1 MHEALAELRG
11 TAAPSPSAID
21 PAAGFAVVPIPA
33 HKPTDADILSVLC
46 DLFAGRTEEA
56 FGESLDWWAETF
68 QCDIG
73 PRDAAGVVVAA
84 LSKWDFDR
92 RAGAKGIA
100 HLQEELVLRARRLIE
115 AGAQS

>member
-1 MHEALAELRG
+1 MPSC
-11 TAAPSPSAID
+11 AAPQPLPERHRSRSRVCCRPH
-21 PAAGFAVVPIPA
+21 PA

>member
-1 MHEALAELRG
+1 MHEALAEPRG
-11 TAAPSPSAID
+11 TTAPSPSAIH
-21 PAAGFAVVPIPA
+21 PAAGFAVVPVA
-33 HKPTDADILSVLC
+33 EDRPTNADILSVLC

-100 HLQEELVLRARRLIE
+100 HLQEELVLRARRLIA